1 MWIVLRIPRKFW
13 TSYLEGVVEKPLKD
27 GGLANLIV
35 THEDDSYSEIKTLN
49 GREVAADLTSVP
61 HSPFQDINQSEMT
74 DNKLLSLSHYQYNW
88 F

>member
-1 MWIVLRIPRKFW
+1 MKN
-13 TSYLEGVVEKPLKD
+13 

-49 GREVAADLTSVP
+49 GREVAADLTSLP
-61 HSPFQDINQSEMT
+61 HSPSQDINQSEMT
-74 DNKLLSLSHYQYNW
+74 DNKLLSLSLIINTIDSKLSVKQY